1 MSCPDWRSLC
11 AHREAAADDTVKRRV
26 ADDAW
31 NRRVADDAPEWLA
44 ALRHLD
50 RCRSCQAAA
59 PAFDPT
65 LMFRRLPALEVGRDD
80 VEAMKQ
86 AVAGMRRGQTIE
98 RRSTSARP
106 WLRVAAVAAVLLGSL
121 MLSGARDLP
130 PQIAPAANV
139 PEVGLTPKA
148 VASEVDLWRMPLIE
162 TADPSYGS
170 IIQVVDDDIVVL
182 VVSSDVDV

>member
-1 MSCPDWRSLC
+1 MSAGTSCPDWRSLC
-11 AHREAAADDTVKRRV
+11 ERHEIANDDSP
-26 ADDAW
+26 D
-31 NRRVADDAPEWLA
+31 WLA

-50 RCRSCQAAA
+50 RCPACQNTA

-98 RRSTSARP
+98 RRTSSARP
-106 WLRVAAVAAVLLGSL
+106 WLRAAAVAAVLLGSL
-121 MLSGARDLP
+121 MLSGARDLA
-130 PQIAPAANV
+130 PQIVPEASV
-139 PEVGLTPKA
+139 PEVGMTPKA

-162 TADPSYGS
+162 TIDPSYS
-170 IIQVVDDDIVVL
+170 SLIQVDDDDLSVVL
-182 VVSSDVDV
+182 VVSPDVDV